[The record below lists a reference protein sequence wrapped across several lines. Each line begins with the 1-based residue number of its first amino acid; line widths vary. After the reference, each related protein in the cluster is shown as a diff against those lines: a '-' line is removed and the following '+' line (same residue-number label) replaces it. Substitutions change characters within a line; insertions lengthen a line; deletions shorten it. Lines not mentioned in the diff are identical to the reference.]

1 MCSEWPSGPFSFLKL
16 GAQCIQVCPWAQ
28 GTHAPSP
35 QVQASPSPWSYIW
48 PPSLMW
54 SPQNEKTPL
63 LMVNWGRYYKSVQDK
78 DHVRFSLYPLV
89 PYPVIFP
96 FQILVKIQG
105 LKDKLKVRVWSPSAG
120 KCFRM
125 CSLQSPL
132 KSQQAKLREFKDL
145 FTHQILQVIRVY
157 MYLLASF
164 VAHMVTILP
173 AMHESIP
180 GSGRSPGEE
189 NGNPLDYSCLEN
201 PKDRGAWRAIV
212 YRVMKSQT
220 LTANTE
226 QLTLSLSF
234 CEESVCVT
242 MEL

>member
-1 MCSEWPSGPFSFLKL
+1 
-16 GAQCIQVCPWAQ
+16 
-28 GTHAPSP
+28 
-35 QVQASPSPWSYIW
+35 
-48 PPSLMW
+48 
-54 SPQNEKTPL
+54 
-63 LMVNWGRYYKSVQDK
+63 
-78 DHVRFSLYPLV
+78 
-89 PYPVIFP
+89 
-96 FQILVKIQG
+96 
-105 LKDKLKVRVWSPSAG
+105 
-120 KCFRM
+120 
-125 CSLQSPL
+125 
-132 KSQQAKLREFKDL
+132 
-145 FTHQILQVIRVY
+145 

-173 AMHESIP
+173 AMQESIP

-212 YRVMKSQT
+212 HRVMKSQT